1 MHSCYLRILKF
12 TYSIFFFYILL
23 YTIEKD
29 LKRLNRYIIYL
40 RINLD
45 SNKILERKAILTF
58 AII

>member
-12 TYSIFFFYILL
+12 TDSIFFFYILL